1 MAKALKTHSTH
12 REVELLDALRA
23 HGGSARTTKLAE
35 SLDVSEETVR
45 RTVKALA
52 KAGMVQRVHG
62 GVYLSNSEALS
73 PVGSRLSKRTEEKRN
88 IAKRAASLIPN
99 ESAVFLDVGSTTAF
113 VAEFL
118 GDEHKGLSVITNGIH
133 AAQALVGKNHNRVH
147 LAGGE
152 LMPVEGGTFGH
163 QTIGFV
169 DRFNIDVAVFSID
182 GFDTRSG
189 FLLAAPDEADLAR
202 RVAGRAKRTIVVC
215 DHAKFGQSAPIIAF
229 APTDVTTV
237 ITDKPVPDNVAAI
250 LKGWE
255 IELIIASKAAPTR

>member
-1 MAKALKTHSTH
+1 MGKLLKPHSTH

-73 PVGSRLSKRTEEKRN
+73 PVGSRLGKRTEEKRN
-88 IAKRAASLIPN
+88 IAKKTAALIPN

-113 VAEFL
+113 VAEIL
-118 GDEHKGLSVITNGIH
+118 ADDHKGLTVVTNGVH
-133 AAQALVGKNHNRVH
+133 AAQALVGKNSNTVH

-152 LMPVEGGTFGH
+152 LMSVAGGTFG
-163 QTIGFV
+163 QETIAFV

-182 GFDTRSG
+182 GFDPGSG
-189 FLLAAPDEADLAR
+189 FLLAASDEADLAR
-202 RVAGRAKRTIVVC
+202 HVASRAKRIIVVC

-229 APTDVTTV
+229 EPPHVTTV
-237 ITDKPVPDNVAAI
+237 VTDKPVPRHIANV
-250 LKGWE
+250 LNGWD
-255 IELIIASKAAPTR
+255 IELITTG